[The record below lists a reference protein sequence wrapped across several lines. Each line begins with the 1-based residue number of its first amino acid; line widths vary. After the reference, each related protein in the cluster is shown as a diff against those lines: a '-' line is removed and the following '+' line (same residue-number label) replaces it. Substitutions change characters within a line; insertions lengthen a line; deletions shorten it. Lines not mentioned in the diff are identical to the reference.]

1 MHRLELENL
10 RESEPQ
16 QREHLDSVVATETVL
31 PAPAPPCLDGARGR
45 VRCST
50 TEPAGFRRQLQRGD
64 VDSSRA
70 HAAHAPVSTR
80 CARSMCRDLLLGHQT
95 TRAGGSFTT
104 TTTMLVPRGTL
115 APVKASLL
123 FNRLRAPR
131 ALASNLAFP
140 HDLQWE
146 HIIYYQEESTNF
158 QRTRCILTEHILTNN
173 VLLTSTR
180 FTDRHSFYW
189 NLYSTEGNGR
199 WHLSVD

>member
-70 HAAHAPVSTR
+70 HAAHAPLSSCCVRPINAISCLPTRPHGQGSLPQRKRCLPQEERPSESLPVLQST
-80 CARSMCRDLLLGHQT
+80 
-95 TRAGGSFTT
+95 
-104 TTTMLVPRGTL
+104 
-115 APVKASLL
+115 
-123 FNRLRAPR
+123 RLRAPQ
-131 ALASNLAFP
+131 ALASNLAFL

-146 HIIYYQEESTNF
+146 HIIRKNQ
-158 QRTRCILTEHILTNN
+158 
-173 VLLTSTR
+173 
-180 FTDRHSFYW
+180 
-189 NLYSTEGNGR
+189 
-199 WHLSVD
+199 